1 MTIVGTGGVTGLE
14 LVTLLV
20 MAVLV
25 ALDEI
30 GTETLLL
37 LLLTGTDS
45 GPHIP

>member
-37 LLLTGTDS
+37 LLTGTDS